1 MKRILITNDDGAT
14 APGLARLIEVLSPLA
29 RVTVVA
35 PKHNQSAASSAIT
48 LDRAL
53 CVAREGTDFY
63 TVNGTPAD
71 CVHVA
76 LTGLLTEKPDL
87 IVVGINRG
95 KNLGEDIVY
104 SGTLGA
110 ARAGYLFGVPSVAVS
125 LVSDTWANLPTPC
138 RVSERLVSTLLDMP
152 TLSAVLF
159 NVNVPDVPVT
169 DLRGIKETRPG
180 LRDVPRRAAVQPT
193 VEGKLFI
200 SLGHQGNPI
209 DCGAGTDFEAL
220 ASGYVSVSPLKM
232 SPVNADIGI
241 DFSVLMSRSNKK

>member
-35 PKHNQSAASSAIT
+35 PKHNQSAASSALT

-95 KNLGEDIVY
+95 KNLGEDIAY

-125 LVSDTWANLPTPC
+125 LVSDTWDNLPTAC

>member
-1 MKRILITNDDGAT
+1 MKRILITNDDGAM
-14 APGLARLIEVLSPLA
+14 APGLSRLLEVLCPLA

-35 PKHNQSAASSAIT
+35 PEHNRSAASSAIT

-63 TVNGTPAD
+63 TVDGTPAD

-76 LTGLLTEKPDL
+76 LTGLLAEKPDL
-87 IVVGINRG
+87 IVAGINRG

-125 LVSDTWANLPTPC
+125 LVSDTWDNLPTAC
-138 RVSERLVSTLLDMP
+138 RVSERLVSTLLDVP

-169 DLRGIKETRPG
+169 DLLGVKETRPG

-209 DCGAGTDFEAL
+209 DCGAGTDFEAI

>member
-87 IVVGINRG
+87 IVVG
-95 KNLGEDIVY
+95 
-104 SGTLGA
+104 TLGA

-125 LVSDTWANLPTPC
+125 LVSDTWDNLPTAC
-138 RVSERLVSTLLDMP
+138 RVSERLVSVLLDMP
-152 TLSAVLF
+152 PLSAVLF

>member
-125 LVSDTWANLPTPC
+125 LVSDTWDNLPTAC

-169 DLRGIKETRPG
+169 DLRGVKETRPG

-232 SPVNADIGI
+232 SLVNADIGI

>member
-53 CVAREGTDFY
+53 CVVREGTDFY

-125 LVSDTWANLPTPC
+125 LVSDTWDNLPTAC

-152 TLSAVLF
+152 TLSAILF

>member
-125 LVSDTWANLPTPC
+125 LVSDTWDNLPTAC

-159 NVNVPDVPVT
+159 NVNVPDVSVT
-169 DLRGIKETRPG
+169 DLRGVKETRPG

>member
-14 APGLARLIEVLSPLA
+14 APGLACLIEVLSPLA

-125 LVSDTWANLPTPC
+125 LVSDTWDNLPTAC

-209 DCGAGTDFEAL
+209 DCGVGTDFEAL

>member
-95 KNLGEDIVY
+95 KNLGEDIAY

-110 ARAGYLFGVPSVAVS
+110 ARAGYLIGVPSVAVS
-125 LVSDTWANLPTPC
+125 LVSDTWDNLPTAC

>member
-35 PKHNQSAASSAIT
+35 PKHNQSAASSALT

-95 KNLGEDIVY
+95 KNLGEDIAY

-125 LVSDTWANLPTPC
+125 LVSDTWDNLPTVC

-209 DCGAGTDFEAL
+209 DCGAGTDFEAI

>member
-1 MKRILITNDDGAT
+1 MKRILITNDDGAM
-14 APGLARLIEVLSPLA
+14 APGLSRLLEVLCPLA

-63 TVNGTPAD
+63 TVDGTPAD

-125 LVSDTWANLPTPC
+125 LVSDTWDNLPTAC
-138 RVSERLVSTLLDMP
+138 RVSERLVSTLLDVP

-169 DLRGIKETRPG
+169 DLLGVKETRPG

-209 DCGAGTDFEAL
+209 DCGAGTDFEAI

-232 SPVNADIGI
+232 SPVNADTGI

>member
-35 PKHNQSAASSAIT
+35 PAHNQSAASSAIT

-125 LVSDTWANLPTPC
+125 LVSDTWDNLPTAC

-180 LRDVPRRAAVQPT
+180 LRDVPRRASVQPT

>member
-76 LTGLLTEKPDL
+76 LTGLLTERPDL

-125 LVSDTWANLPTPC
+125 LVSDTWDNLPTAC

-180 LRDVPRRAAVQPT
+180 LRDVPRRASVQPT

>member
-35 PKHNQSAASSAIT
+35 PKHNQSAASSALT

-53 CVAREGTDFY
+53 CVVREGTDFY

-87 IVVGINRG
+87 IVAGINRG
-95 KNLGEDIVY
+95 KNLGEDVVY

-125 LVSDTWANLPTPC
+125 LVSDTWDNLPTAAF
-138 RVSERLVSTLLDMP
+138 VSERLVFALLHVP
-152 TLSAVLF
+152 ALPVVLF
-159 NVNVPDVPVT
+159 NVNVPDVPIQE
-169 DLRGIKETRPG
+169 LRGIKETRPG
-180 LRDVPRRAAVQPT
+180 LRDIPRRAAVQPT
-193 VEGKLFI
+193 VDGKLLI
-200 SLGHQGNPI
+200 HLGPQGQPV

>member
-1 MKRILITNDDGAT
+1 MKRILITNDDGAM
-14 APGLARLIEVLSPLA
+14 APGLSRLLEVLCPLA

-35 PKHNQSAASSAIT
+35 PEHNRSAASSALT

-63 TVNGTPAD
+63 TVDGTPAD

-76 LTGLLTEKPDL
+76 LTGLLAEKPDL
-87 IVVGINRG
+87 IVAGINRG

-125 LVSDTWANLPTPC
+125 LVSDTWDNLPTAAF
-138 RVSERLVSTLLDMP
+138 VSERLVSTLLDMP

>member
-1 MKRILITNDDGAT
+1 M
-14 APGLARLIEVLSPLA
+14 
-29 RVTVVA
+29 
-35 PKHNQSAASSAIT
+35 
-48 LDRAL
+48 
-53 CVAREGTDFY
+53 
-63 TVNGTPAD
+63 
-71 CVHVA
+71 HVA

-95 KNLGEDIVY
+95 KNLGEDIAY

-110 ARAGYLFGVPSVAVS
+110 ARAGYLSGVPSVAVS
-125 LVSDTWANLPTPC
+125 LVSDTWDNLPTAC

-152 TLSAVLF
+152 TLPAVLF

-180 LRDVPRRAAVQPT
+180 LRDVPGRAAVQPT

>member
-1 MKRILITNDDGAT
+1 M
-14 APGLARLIEVLSPLA
+14 S
-29 RVTVVA
+29 
-35 PKHNQSAASSAIT
+35 
-48 LDRAL
+48 
-53 CVAREGTDFY
+53 
-63 TVNGTPAD
+63 
-71 CVHVA
+71 
-76 LTGLLTEKPDL
+76 
-87 IVVGINRG
+87 
-95 KNLGEDIVY
+95 
-104 SGTLGA
+104 
-110 ARAGYLFGVPSVAVS
+110 GVPSVAVS
-125 LVSDTWANLPTPC
+125 LVSDTWDNLPTAC

-152 TLSAVLF
+152 TLPAVLF

-180 LRDVPRRAAVQPT
+180 LRDVPGRAAVQPT

>member
-35 PKHNQSAASSAIT
+35 PEHNRSAASSAIT

-125 LVSDTWANLPTPC
+125 LVSDTWDNLPTAC
-138 RVSERLVSTLLDMP
+138 RVSECLVSTLLDMP

-169 DLRGIKETRPG
+169 DLRGVKETRPG

-209 DCGAGTDFEAL
+209 DCGAGTDFEAI

>member
-1 MKRILITNDDGAT
+1 M
-14 APGLARLIEVLSPLA
+14 
-29 RVTVVA
+29 
-35 PKHNQSAASSAIT
+35 
-48 LDRAL
+48 
-53 CVAREGTDFY
+53 
-63 TVNGTPAD
+63 
-71 CVHVA
+71 
-76 LTGLLTEKPDL
+76 
-87 IVVGINRG
+87 
-95 KNLGEDIVY
+95 
-104 SGTLGA
+104 
-110 ARAGYLFGVPSVAVS
+110 
-125 LVSDTWANLPTPC
+125 
-138 RVSERLVSTLLDMP
+138 
-152 TLSAVLF
+152 
-159 NVNVPDVPVT
+159 PDVPVT